1 MNITLTKFF
10 NNWIEWIK
18 FEKRLSKQTLKA
30 YCSDL
35 NLFISHL
42 QTYKN
47 KEIELSDLE
56 RLNQTDLTSWFFSR
70 INDGN
75 SHRSNARTLSS
86 IKSFLNFLLRK
97 KKIKSSIFLRLKG
110 PKFVSSLPRPL
121 TKNQVT
127 KLLKS
132 VLLEK
137 EDWIGM
143 RDLSILLLMWGY
155 GLRISEALNLKIN
168 DLKSE
173 DLRILGKGEKIRLIP
188 ISIEIIIYIKQMI
201 LQCPFDLTKYGFV
214 FIGKRGKKLK
224 AEIIQKEIRKLRNQL
239 MLPEETTPHS
249 LRHTFATQLLEN
261 MVDLRS
267 IQEILGHS
275 SLSTTQKYTRVNSVR
290 LRAILE
296 KNHPRANG

>member
-1 MNITLTKFF
+1 MNITLRKIF
-10 NNWIEWIK
+10 NNWIEWIN
-18 FEKRLSKQTLKA
+18 FEKRLSTQTLKA
-30 YCSDL
+30 YSSDL

-42 QTYKN
+42 QAYKN
-47 KEIELSDLE
+47 KEIKLSDFESLD
-56 RLNQTDLTSWFFSR
+56 QTDLTSWFFSR
-70 INDGN
+70 ISDGN
-75 SHRSNARTLSS
+75 SHRSNARALSS
-86 IKSFLNFLLRK
+86 IKSFLHFLLKK
-97 KKIKSSIFLRLKG
+97 KKIKNSIFLRLKG

-121 TKNQVT
+121 TRNQVH

-132 VLLEK
+132 ILLEK
-137 EDWIGM
+137 EDWVGM

-155 GLRISEALNLKIN
+155 GLRISEVLNLKII
-168 DLKSE
+168 DLQSD
-173 DLRILGKGEKIRLIP
+173 DLRILGKGGKIRLIP
-188 ISIEIIIYIKQMI
+188 ISKEIIFCIKEMI
-201 LQCPFDLTKYGFV
+201 LKCPFDSHKNEFI

-224 AEIIQKEIRKLRNQL
+224 AEIIQKEIRKLRNHL

-275 SLSTTQKYTRVNSVR
+275 SLSTTQKYTKVNSDR
-290 LRAILE
+290 LKIILE